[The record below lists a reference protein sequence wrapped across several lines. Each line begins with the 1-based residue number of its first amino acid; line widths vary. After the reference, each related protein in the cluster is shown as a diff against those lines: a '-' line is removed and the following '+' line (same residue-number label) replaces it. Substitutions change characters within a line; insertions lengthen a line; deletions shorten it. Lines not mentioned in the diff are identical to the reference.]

1 MIRKIESWLKL
12 TDTGYFRTLPLQL
25 TWLSSAFYF
34 IGGGPIVAMAI
45 GLTMLSDVVP
55 PGKRTTIF
63 LYLTACIL
71 VSAMIAPIMAA
82 RLMEYG
88 DWLPLLLA
96 LGIQQAGICLAFF
109 IPETLHMRDLPEPK
123 DDDEEDLDPKPSG
136 GALTLKVQMQN
147 FQTALDF
154 LRSDW
159 TLGIVIFTFLA
170 NRVGSNSLSL
180 LVRYASKR
188 YGWEIKKAA
197 YLLSFRAATN
207 LVAIAVFIP
216 LANVFLLKKLR
227 LPAHRADL
235 YIARGSI
242 ILTTI
247 SFIVMGIAGYPALLI
262 IGLLIFNMGTGYNS
276 AMRSLSIYVVGGQ
289 SSLDIGK
296 LMSTIAIAESI
307 GAMVSG
313 PLLSQMFQWGIGL
326 GGFWIGLPFLFSV
339 VIFTGMTFVT
349 YKIRVREKDVDYVAV
364 QSYEEELDEFDAQE
378 EVRTSSLGREM
389 GRHTH

>member
-313 PLLSQMFQWGIGL
+313 PLLSQMF
-326 GGFWIGLPFLFSV
+326 
-339 VIFTGMTFVT
+339 
-349 YKIRVREKDVDYVAV
+349 
-364 QSYEEELDEFDAQE
+364 
-378 EVRTSSLGREM
+378 
-389 GRHTH
+389 